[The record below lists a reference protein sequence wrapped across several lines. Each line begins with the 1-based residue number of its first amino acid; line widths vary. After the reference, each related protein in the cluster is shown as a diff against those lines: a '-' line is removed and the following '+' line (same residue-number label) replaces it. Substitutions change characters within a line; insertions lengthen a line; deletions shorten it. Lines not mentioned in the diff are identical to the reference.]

1 MYYKPLQC
9 RSLSPYLP
17 RKSTWI
23 QSSFIG
29 YFLFLKNY
37 NRLDTYKERRR
48 ARLEANRGIRSRQR
62 GTARNKTRSHY
73 SLLSWYNITKKK
85 CIKYSGIY
93 AMYIKTKSLINIIIN
108 SDKIKMMLMMNK
120 VQKKYGFQFMGR

>member
-1 MYYKPLQC
+1 LDIFY
-9 RSLSPYLP
+9 SL
-17 RKSTWI
+17 KITM
-23 QSSFIG
+23 
-29 YFLFLKNY
+29 
-37 NRLDTYKERRR
+37 DTYIERRR

-108 SDKIKMMLMMNK
+108 SDKIKMMLMINK